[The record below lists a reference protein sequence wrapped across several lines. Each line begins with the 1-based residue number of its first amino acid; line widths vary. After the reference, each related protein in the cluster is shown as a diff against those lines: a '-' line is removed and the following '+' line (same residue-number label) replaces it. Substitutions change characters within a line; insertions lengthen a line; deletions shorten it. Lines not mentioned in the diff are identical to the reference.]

1 MSETREA
8 VHSRTMPD
16 AMDPITQYKVRREAE
31 RLHDEFRGIFSTE
44 TIERYIAES
53 TDELSGSRI
62 SEFVPI
68 FVWRFTRQRLKAL
81 AQSRGLIEKTVPEVL
96 FVCVH
101 NAGRSQIAAGLLAR
115 HAGDKV
121 SVRSA
126 GSAPGT
132 EINAAAVQVMNEL
145 GVDMSQE
152 FPKPLTDEFV
162 NAADVVITMG
172 CGDACPI
179 YPGKRYEDWE
189 VEDPAGRSVDEVR
202 TIRDDLDNRVRRLFA
217 ELTAAAPKA

>member
-1 MSETREA
+1 MSD
-8 VHSRTMPD
+8 V
-16 AMDPITQYKVRREAE
+16 MDPITQYKIRREAE

-53 TDELSGSRI
+53 SDELSRARVKGY
-62 SEFVPI
+62 VPI
-68 FVWRFTRQRLKAL
+68 FVWRYTRQRLKAL
-81 AQSRGLIEKTVPEVL
+81 AQSHGLIEKTVPEVL

-101 NAGRSQIAAGLLAR
+101 NAGRSQMAAGLLAL

-126 GSAPGT
+126 GSTPAT
-132 EINAAAVQVMNEL
+132 EINAAAIEVMNEL

-162 NAADVVITMG
+162 SAADVVITMG
-172 CGDACPI
+172 CGDACRI

-189 VEDPAGRSVDEVR
+189 VEDPAGKRVHEVR
-202 TIRDDLDNRVRRLFA
+202 NIRDELDRRVKRLFA
-217 ELTAAAPKA
+217 ELSAPAARS

>member
-1 MSETREA
+1 
-8 VHSRTMPD
+8 MPD
-16 AMDPITQYKVRREAE
+16 VIDPITEYKIRREAE

-53 TDELSGSRI
+53 SDEQLAGATI
-62 SEFVPI
+62 QDFLPM

-81 AQSRGLIEKTVPEVL
+81 AQSQGLIEKTVPEVL

-101 NAGRSQIAAGLLAR
+101 NAGRSQMAAGLLAR

-126 GSAPGT
+126 GSAPAT

-162 NAADVVITMG
+162 DAADVVITMG

-189 VEDPAGRSVDEVR
+189 VEDPAGKSVDQVR
-202 TIRDDLDNRVRRLFA
+202 AIRDDLEGRVERLFA
-217 ELTAAAPKA
+217 ELGAATPKT